1 MAEYR
6 PASPDQAALME
17 ELVAAGHLIPSGVPG
32 VYGRGG
38 DYEDVRLRFDAHVT
52 RVALDAGETPEVL
65 RFPPVLPRKQIE
77 DLGYL
82 ENFPHLAGSVFAFE
96 GSEAQA
102 RGMAERAGRHED
114 WSEHQHPSELMLTPA
129 VCYPVYPAV
138 ARRGTLPGGG
148 VTIDPG
154 GSYAFRHEPSGDP
167 ARLQMFHMR
176 ELVRIAE
183 PETVQ
188 SWRDGWRDRALALLR
203 GLGLAAS
210 FDVANDPFFGRAG
223 RMMAT
228 SQREQA
234 LKFEILVQI
243 AGPEPTAIASFNY
256 HQDHFSGL
264 YGITTADGAPAHTAC
279 LGFGH
284 ERIVLALLRTHGMD
298 VRAWPEPVRGLL
310 WGDRGDAA

>member
-1 MAEYR
+1 VADFR
-6 PASPDQAALME
+6 PGTPDQTELLEALIE
-17 ELVAAGHLIPSGVPG
+17 AGHLVPSGVPG
-32 VYGRGG
+32 VYGRGH
-38 DYEDVRLRFDAHVT
+38 DYEDVRGRFDAYVT
-52 RVALDAGETPEVL
+52 RVAIAAGEAPEVL

-96 GSEAQA
+96 GKELDA
-102 RGMAERAGRHED
+102 RAMAETAGAHGD
-114 WSEHQHPSELMLTPA
+114 WSGYQHQTDLCLTPA
-129 VCYPVYPAV
+129 VCYPVYPAI
-138 ARRGTLPGGG
+138 ARRGTLPAGG

-154 GSYAFRHEPSGDP
+154 ASYAFRHEPSGDP

-183 PETVQ
+183 PEVVQ
-188 SWRDGWRDRALALLR
+188 TWRDGWRDRALELLR
-203 GLGLAAS
+203 RLGLDAN

-243 AGPEPTAIASFNY
+243 AGDEPTAIASFNY
-256 HQDHFSGL
+256 HQDHFTAI
-264 YGITTADGAPAHTAC
+264 YGIDTADGGRAHTAC

-284 ERIVLALLRTHGMD
+284 ERIVLALLKTHGLDVSSWPAD
-298 VRAWPEPVRGLL
+298 VRSEL
-310 WGDRGDAA
+310 WV

>member
-1 MAEYR
+1 MAAFREG
-6 PASPDQAALME
+6 SEDQTQLLEALIE
-17 ELVAAGHLIPSGVPG
+17 AGHLIPSGVPG
-32 VYGRGG
+32 VYGRGS
-38 DYEDVRLRFDAHVT
+38 DYEDVRLRFDAYVT
-52 RVALDAGETPEVL
+52 RVAVAAGETPEIL

-82 ENFPHLAGSVFAFE
+82 ESFPHLAGSVFAFE
-96 GSEAQA
+96 GTEAQA
-102 RGMAERAGRHED
+102 RAMAETAGKHED
-114 WSEHQHPSELMLTPA
+114 WSEHQHQSDLCLTPA
-129 VCYPVYPAV
+129 VCYPVYPAIG
-138 ARRGTLPGGG
+138 RRGPLPAGG

-154 GSYAFRHEPSGDP
+154 ASYAFRHEPSGDP

-183 PETVQ
+183 PEVVQ
-188 SWRDGWRDRALALLR
+188 AWRDGWRDRALELLR
-203 GLGLAAS
+203 ALGLDAD

-264 YGITTADGAPAHTAC
+264 YGITTADGGEAHTAC

-284 ERIVLALLRTHGMD
+284 ERIVLALLNTHGLD
-298 VRAWPEPVRGLL
+298 VSAWPAEVRAEL
-310 WGDRGDAA
+310 WG

>member
-1 MAEYR
+1 MAEFR
-6 PASPDQAALME
+6 PGSEDQTQLLEALVE
-17 ELVAAGHLIPSGVPG
+17 AGHLIPSGVPG
-32 VYGRGG
+32 VYGRGS
-38 DYEDVRLRFDAHVT
+38 DYEDVRLRFDAYVT
-52 RVALDAGETPEVL
+52 RVAVDAGEAPEIL

-96 GSEAQA
+96 GTEAQA
-102 RGMAERAGRHED
+102 RAMAETAGKHED
-114 WSEHQHPSELMLTPA
+114 WSEHQHQSDLCLTPA
-129 VCYPVYPAV
+129 VCYPVYPAIG
-138 ARRGTLPGGG
+138 RRGPLPAGG

-154 GSYAFRHEPSGDP
+154 ASYAFRHEPSGDP

-183 PETVQ
+183 PEVVQ
-188 SWRDGWRDRALALLR
+188 AWRDGWRDRALELLR
-203 GLGLAAS
+203 ALGLDAD

-264 YGITTADGAPAHTAC
+264 YGITTADGGEAHTAC

-284 ERIVLALLRTHGMD
+284 ERIVLALLNTHGLD
-298 VRAWPEPVRGLL
+298 VSAWPAEVRAEL
-310 WGDRGDAA
+310 WG

>member
-1 MAEYR
+1 MAEFR
-6 PASPDQAALME
+6 PGTDDQTELLEA
-17 ELVAAGHLIPSGVPG
+17 LVAAGHLFPSGVPG
-32 VYGRGG
+32 VYGRGSV
-38 DYEDVRLRFDAHVT
+38 YEDVRTRFDAYVT
-52 RVALDAGETPEVL
+52 RVALTAGERPEVM

-82 ENFPHLAGSVFAFE
+82 ESFPHLAGSVFAFE
-96 GSEAQA
+96 GTEAQA
-102 RGMAERAGRHED
+102 RAMAEAAGRHED
-114 WSEHQHPSELMLTPA
+114 WSEHQHPSELCLTPA

-138 ARRGTLPGGG
+138 GRRGPLPAGG

-154 GSYAFRHEPSGDP
+154 ASYAFRHEPSGDP

-183 PETVQ
+183 PEVVQ
-188 SWRDGWRDRALALLR
+188 TWRDGWRDRALALLR
-203 GLGLAAS
+203 ALGLDAG
-210 FDVANDPFFGRAG
+210 FDVANDPFFGRSG
-223 RMMAT
+223 RMMAA

-264 YGITTADGAPAHTAC
+264 YGITTADGGDAHTAC
-279 LGFGH
+279 LGFGQ
-284 ERIVLALLRTHGMD
+284 ERIVLALMHTHGLD
-298 VRAWPEPVRGLL
+298 VGAWPPEVRAEL
-310 WGDRGDAA
+310 WA

>member
-1 MAEYR
+1 VADFR
-6 PASPDQAALME
+6 PGTPDQTELLEALIE
-17 ELVAAGHLIPSGVPG
+17 AGHLVPSGVPG
-32 VYGRGG
+32 VYGRGH
-38 DYEDVRLRFDAHVT
+38 DYEDVRGRFDAYVT
-52 RVALDAGETPEVL
+52 RVAVDAGEAPEVL
-65 RFPPVLPRKQIE
+65 RFPPVLPRRQIE

-96 GSEAQA
+96 GKELDA
-102 RGMAERAGRHED
+102 RAMAETAGAHGD
-114 WSEHQHPSELMLTPA
+114 WSGHQHQTDLCLTPA
-129 VCYPVYPAV
+129 VCYPVYPAI
-138 ARRGTLPGGG
+138 ARRGTLPAGG

-154 GSYAFRHEPSGDP
+154 ASYAFRHEPSGDP

-183 PETVQ
+183 PEVVQ
-188 SWRDGWRDRALALLR
+188 TWRDGWRDRALELLR
-203 GLGLAAS
+203 RLGLDAN

-243 AGPEPTAIASFNY
+243 AGDEPTAIASFNY
-256 HQDHFSGL
+256 HQDHFTAI
-264 YGITTADGAPAHTAC
+264 YGIDTADGGRAHTAC

-284 ERIVLALLRTHGMD
+284 ERIVLALLKTHGLDVAAWPAD
-298 VRAWPEPVRGLL
+298 VRAVL
-310 WGDRGDAA
+310 WA

>member
-1 MAEYR
+1 VADFR
-6 PASPDQAALME
+6 PGTPDQTELLDAL
-17 ELVAAGHLIPSGVPG
+17 VDAGHLIPSGVPG
-32 VYGRGG
+32 VYGRGHH
-38 DYEDVRLRFDAHVT
+38 YEDVRHRFDAYVT
-52 RVALDAGETPEVL
+52 RVAVDAGEAPEVL

-82 ENFPHLAGSVFAFE
+82 ENFPHLAGSVFSFE
-96 GSEAQA
+96 GSELEA
-102 RGMAERAGRHED
+102 RGMAELAGKHED
-114 WSEHQHPSELMLTPA
+114 WSEHQHQTELCLTPA
-129 VCYPVYPAV
+129 VCYPVYPAI
-138 ARRGTLPGGG
+138 ARRGTLPAGG

-183 PETVQ
+183 PEVVQ
-188 SWRDGWRDRALALLR
+188 AWRDAWRDRALDLLR
-203 GLGLAAS
+203 RLGLDAN

-243 AGPEPTAIASFNY
+243 AGDEPTAIASFNY
-256 HQDHFSGL
+256 HQDHFGSI
-264 YGITTADGAPAHTAC
+264 YGIETADGETAHTAC

-284 ERIVLALLRTHGMD
+284 ERIVLALLKTHGLDVSTWPAD
-298 VRAWPEPVRGLL
+298 VRSEL
-310 WGDRGDAA
+310 WG

>member
-1 MAEYR
+1 MADFR
-6 PASPDQAALME
+6 PGTPDQTELLEALIE
-17 ELVAAGHLIPSGVPG
+17 AGHLIPSGVHG
-32 VYGRGG
+32 VYGRGH
-38 DYEDVRLRFDAHVT
+38 DYEDVRQRFDAYVT
-52 RVALDAGETPEVL
+52 RVAVDAGEKPEVM

-77 DLGYL
+77 ELGYL
-82 ENFPHLAGSVFAFE
+82 ENFPHLAGSVFSFE
-96 GSEAQA
+96 GSELEA
-102 RGMAERAGRHED
+102 RGMAELAGKHED
-114 WSEHQHPSELMLTPA
+114 WSEHQHQTELCLTPA

-138 ARRGTLPGGG
+138 ARRGTLPAGG

-183 PETVQ
+183 PEVVQ
-188 SWRDGWRDRALALLR
+188 SWRDAWRDRALELLR
-203 GLGLAAS
+203 RLGLDAE

-243 AGPEPTAIASFNY
+243 AGDEPTAIASFNY
-256 HQDHFSGL
+256 HQDHFTGI
-264 YGITTADGAPAHTAC
+264 YGIDTADGGRAHTAC

-284 ERIVLALLRTHGMD
+284 ERIVLALLKTHGLDVSAWPAD
-298 VRAWPEPVRGLL
+298 VRSEL
-310 WGDRGDAA
+310 WG

>member
-1 MAEYR
+1 MAAFREG
-6 PASPDQAALME
+6 SEDQTELLEALI
-17 ELVAAGHLIPSGVPG
+17 AAGHLIPSGVPG
-32 VYGRGG
+32 VYGRGS
-38 DYEDVRLRFDAHVT
+38 DYEDVRLRFDAYVT
-52 RVALDAGETPEVL
+52 RVATAAGEAPEVL

-82 ENFPHLAGSVFAFE
+82 ESFPHLAGSVFAFE
-96 GSEAQA
+96 GTEMQA
-102 RGMAERAGRHED
+102 RAMAETAGQHGD
-114 WSEHQHPSELMLTPA
+114 WSEHQHQSDLCLTPA
-129 VCYPVYPAV
+129 VCYPVYPAIG
-138 ARRGTLPGGG
+138 RRGPLPAGG

-154 GSYAFRHEPSGDP
+154 ASYAFRHEPSGDP

-183 PETVQ
+183 PEVVQ
-188 SWRDGWRDRALALLR
+188 AWRDGWRDRALELLR
-203 GLGLAAS
+203 ALGLDAD
-210 FDVANDPFFGRAG
+210 FDVANDPFFGRSG
-223 RMMAT
+223 RMMAA

-264 YGITTADGAPAHTAC
+264 YGITTADGGEAHTAC

-284 ERIVLALLRTHGMD
+284 ERIVLALLNTHGLD
-298 VRAWPEPVRGLL
+298 VGAWPAEVRAEL
-310 WGDRGDAA
+310 WG

>member
-1 MAEYR
+1 MAAFRE
-6 PASPDQAALME
+6 ASEDQARLME
-17 ELVAAGHLIPSGVPG
+17 ALVEAGHLIPSGVPG

-38 DYEDVRLRFDAHVT
+38 YYEDVRLRFDAYVT
-52 RVALDAGETPEVL
+52 RAAIAAGETPEVL
-65 RFPPVLPRKQIE
+65 RFPPVLPRRQIE

-102 RGMAERAGRHED
+102 RVMAERAGRHED
-114 WSEHQHPSELMLTPA
+114 WSEHLHQSDLCLTPA

-138 ARRGTLPGGG
+138 ARRGTLPAGG

-154 GSYAFRHEPSGDP
+154 ASYAFRHEPSGDP

-188 SWRDGWRDRALALLR
+188 SWRDTWRDRALQLLVD
-203 GLGLAAS
+203 LGLDAR
-210 FDVANDPFFGRAG
+210 FDVANDPFFGRSG
-223 RMMAT
+223 RMMAA

-234 LKFEILVQI
+234 LKFEILVDI
-243 AGPEPTAIASFNY
+243 TDPEPTAIASFNY
-256 HQDHFSGL
+256 HQDHFSAL
-264 YGITTADGAPAHTAC
+264 YGIRTADGGVAHTAC

-284 ERIVLALLRTHGMD
+284 ERIVLALLRTHGLD
-298 VRAWPEPVRGLL
+298 VTGWPAEVRALL
-310 WGDRGDAA
+310 WGAEA

>member
-1 MAEYR
+1 MADFR
-6 PASPDQAALME
+6 PGTPDQTELLEALI
-17 ELVAAGHLIPSGVPG
+17 AAGHLIPSGVHG
-32 VYGRGG
+32 VYGRGH
-38 DYEDVRLRFDAHVT
+38 DYEDARQRFDAYVT
-52 RVALDAGETPEVL
+52 RVAVAAGETPEVL

-77 DLGYL
+77 ELGYL
-82 ENFPHLAGSVFAFE
+82 ENFPHLAGSVFSFE
-96 GSEAQA
+96 GSEIQA
-102 RGMAERAGRHED
+102 RGMAEQAGRHED
-114 WSEHQHPSELMLTPA
+114 WSEHQHQTELCLTPA
-129 VCYPVYPAV
+129 VCYPVYPAI
-138 ARRGTLPGGG
+138 ARRGTLPAGG

-183 PETVQ
+183 PEVVQ
-188 SWRDGWRDRALALLR
+188 SWRDAWRDRALELLR
-203 GLGLAAS
+203 RLGLDAN

-243 AGPEPTAIASFNY
+243 AGDEPTAVASFNY
-256 HQDHFSGL
+256 HQDHFTGI
-264 YGITTADGAPAHTAC
+264 YGIDTADGGRAHTAC

-284 ERIVLALLRTHGMD
+284 ERIVLALLKTHGLDVSAWPAD
-298 VRAWPEPVRGLL
+298 VRSEL
-310 WGDRGDAA
+310 WA